1 MTTQPR
7 TTKYRIRRHEIQSG
21 AKARSAPLREE
32 PERNMPAQSPAQAP
46 AADTVSGTVTAT
58 QRPPAAIQAPP
69 AEPPATKTDPARADT
84 ARNSA
89 PRRNA
94 ALGMMG
100 QPPKTGPAPDP
111 DDPAAIFEQH
121 DDGFGDMKFADA
133 ARMQAEANADQVL
146 DKGEKTLD
154 EEIEAIRRESLTGRQ
169 LRLARRMAQKHG
181 IEATSDFEAVLL
193 LRRKGIDPL
202 DRSNILSLVKPDKPE
217 NLPAVAGKRSLART
231 STMAVA
237 TAPHLPAEA
246 MTEEHRASE
255 ILAIQRDIARRR
267 RRKLMLLATRLAFF
281 VFLPTLIAA
290 YYYFAMATPTYS
302 TKSEFVIQKA
312 DSSAAGSMSSLFS
325 GTQLATNQDS
335 VTVQSFLQSMEAM
348 KRLDEEEGFKK
359 HFQQSFIDPLQRLP
373 TPATDKEAYALYK
386 KVVKIGYD
394 PSEGVI
400 KMEVIA
406 ADPETSTRFAKAL
419 ISYAE
424 EQVDQLT
431 SRLRGDQMQGARD
444 SYDDA
449 EAKVR
454 DAQQKVLE
462 LQQKQGVLDPASE
475 GSLVMSQVS
484 AFETQLQQKRLEL
497 GQLQDNPS
505 PNAARVAGVQGD
517 IRRLETLIA
526 SLRKQLTQNTATT
539 NSIAAVSGDLRIA
552 EADLATR
559 QGLLAQAAQ
568 QMETAR
574 LEANKQV
581 RYLEM
586 GVRPITPDAPTY
598 PRAFEDTLV
607 AFLIFAGIYLM
618 LSLTASVLREQ
629 VSS

>member
-7 TTKYRIRRHEIQSG
+7 TTKYRIRRHALQ
-21 AKARSAPLREE
+21 AKATPVAAPAGTPDAALTSAPQTDATLSRDAAQAGTVAAQPAKPQ
-32 PERNMPAQSPAQAP
+32 PERP
-46 AADTVSGTVTAT
+46 
-58 QRPPAAIQAPP
+58 
-69 AEPPATKTDPARADT
+69 
-84 ARNSA
+84 
-89 PRRNA
+89 RNA
-94 ALGMMG
+94 ALGAMEE
-100 QPPKTGPAPDP
+100 KDAAK
-111 DDPAAIFEQH
+111 DPAAIFEQH

-133 ARMQAEANADQVL
+133 QRMQQEAEAEQVL
-146 DKGEKTLD
+146 GKDELTLE
-154 EEIEAIRRESLTGRQ
+154 EEIEAIRKEGLTGRQ
-169 LRLARRMAQKHG
+169 LRLARRMAQKHN
-181 IEATSDFEAVLL
+181 IAATSDFEAVLL

-202 DRSNILSLVKPDKPE
+202 DRSNILSLVKPGKTE
-217 NLPAVAGKRSLART
+217 NLPAVPPKRSLTKTNA
-231 STMAVA
+231 MAVA
-237 TAPHLPAEA
+237 TATPSPADM

-255 ILAIQRDIARRR
+255 ILAIQRDITRRR
-267 RRKLMLLATRLAFF
+267 RRKLILLATRLAFF
-281 VFLPTLIAA
+281 VLLPTVVAA
-290 YYYFAMATPTYS
+290 YYYFVMATPTYA
-302 TKSEFVIQKA
+302 TKTEFVIQKA
-312 DSSAAGSMSSLFS
+312 DGVASSGISSLFS

-335 VTVQSFLQSMEAM
+335 VTVQSFLQSLEAM
-348 KRLDEEEGFKK
+348 KRLDAEQGFKK
-359 HFQQSFIDPLQRLP
+359 HFQQAFIDPLQRLP
-373 TPATDKEAYALYK
+373 TPASDNEAYALYK

-406 ADPETSTRFAKAL
+406 ADPETSARFAKAL

-449 EAKVR
+449 EAKVLA
-454 DAQQKVLE
+454 AQQKVLE
-462 LQQKQGVLDPASE
+462 LQEKQGVLDPVSE
-475 GSLVMSQVS
+475 SSLVMGQVS

-517 IRRLETLIA
+517 ISRLEALIA
-526 SLRKQLTQNTATT
+526 NLRKQLTQKTSSTA
-539 NSIAAVSGDLRIA
+539 SLAAVTGDLRIA

-586 GVRPITPDAPTY
+586 GVRPIAPDAPTY
-598 PRAFEDTLV
+598 PRAFEDTVV
-607 AFLIFAGIYLM
+607 AFLIFAGIYMM